1 MCCLRCVLSEAK
13 NFSWRIETRNLT
25 RTIMKLTNTNNDCTM
40 TEQAHIQ
47 SPPASNRLIWLAVF
61 LIIASLLAYGYYLQF
76 VKYLDPC
83 PLCITQ
89 RFFYYGIAIS
99 ALIGAFTI
107 RSWAVQRIVGLLA
120 AVAAIGGVVTA
131 GRQVWLQHLPADKV
145 PECGP
150 GLQFWL
156 ENMPYLRTLELL
168 FKGDGNCAEVNW
180 RFLGLSIAEWSL
192 AWFVIFLVIA
202 LRMLFMR
209 KRVRA

>member
-1 MCCLRCVLSEAK
+1 M
-13 NFSWRIETRNLT
+13 N
-25 RTIMKLTNTNNDCTM
+25 
-40 TEQAHIQ
+40 EQVEIQ
-47 SPPASNRLIWLAVF
+47 SPPSANRWIWLTVF

-89 RFFYYGIAIS
+89 RFFYYGIAIM
-99 ALIGAFTI
+99 ALIGVFTY
-107 RSWAVQRIVGLLA
+107 RSWKAQRVIGLLA
-120 AVAAIGGVVTA
+120 AASAVGGIVTA
-131 GRQVWLQHLPADKV
+131 GRQVWLQHLPADQV

-156 ENMPYLRTLELL
+156 ENMPFLRTLELL

-202 LRMLFMR
+202 LRMVFMR
-209 KRVRA
+209 KRSTA

>member
-1 MCCLRCVLSEAK
+1 
-13 NFSWRIETRNLT
+13 
-25 RTIMKLTNTNNDCTM
+25 M
-40 TEQAHIQ
+40 TQLPDVQ
-47 SPPASNRLIWLAVF
+47 SPPASNRWIWLAV
-61 LIIASLLAYGYYLQF
+61 LLTIIGLLGYGYYLQF

-89 RFFYYGIAIS
+89 RFFYYGIAVA
-99 ALIGAFTI
+99 ALVGLFTV
-107 RSWAVQRIVGLLA
+107 RSWRAQRIVGLLA
-120 AVAAIGGVVTA
+120 AASAIGGIVTA

-156 ENMPYLRTLELL
+156 ENMPFLRTLELL

-192 AWFVIFLVIA
+192 AWFVVFLIIA
-202 LRMLFMR
+202 LRAVFMR
-209 KRVRA
+209 KRIHA